1 MPIYAMCSH
10 LPAMAVSQLQGT
22 DRGVVSEIPISI
34 QMHIVLFL
42 LSLLPST
49 FQIVRVLSKI
59 VVYGNS
65 APIMVELLKY
75 LTPDNGFSIMES
87 EASSELDWLFYL
99 KCCDGYKLVI
109 FV

>member
-1 MPIYAMCSH
+1 
-10 LPAMAVSQLQGT
+10 
-22 DRGVVSEIPISI
+22 
-34 QMHIVLFL
+34 
-42 LSLLPST
+42 
-49 FQIVRVLSKI
+49 
-59 VVYGNS
+59 
-65 APIMVELLKY
+65 MVELLKY